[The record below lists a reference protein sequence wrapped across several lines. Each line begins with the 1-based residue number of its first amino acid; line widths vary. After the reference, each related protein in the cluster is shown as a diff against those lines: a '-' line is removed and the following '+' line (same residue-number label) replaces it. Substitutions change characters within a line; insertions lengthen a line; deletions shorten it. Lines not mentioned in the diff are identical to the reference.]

1 MAYPFSGILGICLKE
16 WVSSQNPG
24 REKWLF
30 FFNKTNIRTM
40 CIRFHFYRFSIFATF
55 PFCKANYWM
64 QSLCTFSDFLYCLFF
79 SEGNLNTLIT
89 PWPQSLPLLSS
100 LRWLEF
106 KLELW
111 ACVALASHTESYQ
124 HQVITWN
131 ATLWSIGIGFLGGC
145 QGLKIWRVT
154 LLWGETWPI
163 GSERQEAFEQ
173 KNSLPFLSAVDH
185 SEVWFLL
192 AALPDTP
199 AVHLPCLYQA
209 YCEMW
214 PEQWHITSHCFAS
227 FLPHFHCFLTLTI
240 FSLHFPSKE
249 ATC

>member
-1 MAYPFSGILGICLKE
+1 MAIFFKQNKYQNNVYTIPFLQIFHFCNISILQSKLLDAIFVHLLRF
-16 WVSSQNPG
+16 PLLP
-24 REKWLF
+24 LF
-30 FFNKTNIRTM
+30 FWKEPQHPYYTLTTI
-40 CIRFHFYRFSIFATF
+40 IAFAELPEMAGIQVGTLGLRSPCF
-55 PFCKANYWM
+55 P
-64 QSLCTFSDFLYCLFF
+64 
-79 SEGNLNTLIT
+79 
-89 PWPQSLPLLSS
+89 
-100 LRWLEF
+100 
-106 KLELW
+106 
-111 ACVALASHTESYQ
+111 HTESYQ

-199 AVHLPCLYQA
+199 AAHLLCLYQA